1 MGYRRLRENVRK
13 YGLWILLEEEDEPV
27 FAGVRYTLKGLLE
40 LLKRYE
46 EQPDFEGAY
55 LEILD

>member
-1 MGYRRLRENVRK
+1 MGYKRLRENVRR

-27 FAGVRYTLKGLLE
+27 FAGIRLTLKGLLE
-40 LLKRYE
+40 LLRQYE
-46 EQPDFEGAY
+46 EGSDFEGAY